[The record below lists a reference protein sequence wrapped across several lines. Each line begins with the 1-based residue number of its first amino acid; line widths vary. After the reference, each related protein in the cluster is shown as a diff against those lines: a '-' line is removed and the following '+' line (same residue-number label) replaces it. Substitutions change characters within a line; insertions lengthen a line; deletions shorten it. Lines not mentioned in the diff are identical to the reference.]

1 MTAFFYAP
9 AKNKCLLPINTDFCS
24 LVLLKPMVFSS
35 LVFLLVFFP
44 LSLLGNY
51 LFKSVQA
58 KNIVLILFS
67 LIFYSWG
74 EPVWIFLL
82 LGTTLIDFFMAK
94 LIEKHE
100 GSWRSGLFLGIS
112 VFFSV
117 GALVFFKYSGFLCD
131 LFNSMTGISIR
142 SHKLDL
148 PIGISFY
155 TFQSVSYILDVYR
168 GQVKAQTHYSKYL
181 LYISLFHQLVAGPI
195 VRYSDIEKELENR
208 NPKWNDISHGV
219 NRFAWGL
226 FKKVFFAN
234 SAGVLVAGY
243 LERDLSNLSVV
254 EAVAGIVLF
263 AIQLYYDFS
272 GYSDMAIGMGRML
285 GFHYLEN
292 FNFPYVSKSIK
303 EFWTRWHMSLG
314 TFLRDYLFTPIA
326 FNKRHW
332 GQAGTVYALIV
343 TFALS
348 GLWHGASWNFILWGL
363 YFAVLIIVEEW
374 FLNRVFKFTGNWLAH
389 CYLIIAIFISYPLF
403 YFVDMEQLK
412 QYYLILFSG
421 KHPFISDAF
430 IPEIQ
435 EHIYW
440 LSAALLFLTPA
451 GKNMGD
457 FLKIRLQNSPGLI
470 GLANTMATVA
480 FLWVSISLLVAKS
493 FNPFLYF
500 RF

>member
-1 MTAFFYAP
+1 
-9 AKNKCLLPINTDFCS
+9 
-24 LVLLKPMVFSS
+24 MVFAS
-35 LVFLLVFFP
+35 LVFLMLFFP
-44 LSLLGNY
+44 LSLIGNY
-51 LFKSVQA
+51 LFKNISV
-58 KNIVLILFS
+58 KNSILIVFS

-74 EPVWIFLL
+74 EPVWVFLL
-82 LGTTLIDFFMAK
+82 LGTTLIDYLMAR
-94 LIEKHE
+94 LIEKNE
-100 GSWRSGLFLGIS
+100 GSWKSGLFLGIS
-112 VFFSV
+112 VTFSL

-131 LFNSMTGISIR
+131 IFNSITGIGVK
-142 SHKLDL
+142 SHNLDL

-155 TFQSVSYILDVYR
+155 TFQSISYILDVYR
-168 GQVKAQTHYSKYL
+168 GQVKAQKKYSRYL
-181 LYISLFHQLVAGPI
+181 LFISLFHQLVAGPI

-208 NPKWNDISHGV
+208 SAKWDDISYGI
-219 NRFAWGL
+219 NRFTWGL

-234 SAGVLVAGY
+234 TAGALVAKY
-243 LERDLSNLSVV
+243 LDGNLSQLSIA
-254 EAVAGIVLF
+254 EAVAGIVFF

-292 FNFPYVSKSIK
+292 FNFPYISKSIK

-332 GQAGTVYALIV
+332 GKMGTVYALLI

-363 YFAVLIIVEEW
+363 YFAVLIILEEII
-374 FLNRVFKFTGNWLAH
+374 LNRFFKITGNWLAH
-389 CYLIIAIFISYPLF
+389 FYLIVAIFLSYPLF
-403 YFVDMEQLK
+403 YFVDFAALK

-421 KHPFISDAF
+421 RQPLLKEGFFS
-430 IPEIQ
+430 EIL

-440 LSAALLFLTPA
+440 ISAAILFLTPA
-451 GKNMGD
+451 GKFTGD
-457 FLKIRLQNSPGLI
+457 FMKRKLVNYPAVI
-470 GLANTMATVA
+470 AVVNTIATVL
-480 FLWVSISLLVAKS
+480 FLWISISMLVSKS

>member
-1 MTAFFYAP
+1 
-9 AKNKCLLPINTDFCS
+9 
-24 LVLLKPMVFSS
+24 MVFAS
-35 LVFLLVFFP
+35 LVFLLIFFP

-51 LFKSVQA
+51 LFKNVSV
-58 KNIVLILFS
+58 KNSLLIAFS

-74 EPVWIFLL
+74 EPVWVFLL
-82 LGTTLIDFFMAK
+82 LGTTLIDYTMAR

-100 GSWRSGLFLGIS
+100 GQWKANLFLVVSIS
-112 VFFSV
+112 FSL
-117 GALVFFKYSGFLCD
+117 GALVFFKYAGFLCD
-131 LFNSMTGISIR
+131 IFNSVTGLR
-142 SHKLDL
+142 YKSHNLDL

-155 TFQSVSYILDVYR
+155 TFQSISYILDVYR
-168 GQVKAQTHYSKYL
+168 GQVKAQKKYSNYL
-181 LYISLFHQLVAGPI
+181 LFISLFHQLVAGPI

-208 NPKWNDISHGV
+208 KPKWDDISYGV
-219 NRFAWGL
+219 NRFTWGL

-234 SAGVLVAGY
+234 TAGVLVAGY
-243 LERDLSNLSVV
+243 LDRDFTHLSVA
-254 EAVAGIVLF
+254 EAAAGMVLF
-263 AIQLYYDFS
+263 AVQLYYDFS
-272 GYSDMAIGMGRML
+272 GYSDMAIGMGRIL

-332 GQAGTVYALIV
+332 GKIGTIYALII

-363 YFAVLIIVEEW
+363 YFAVLIILEEW
-374 FLNRVFKFTGNWLAH
+374 FLNRVFKVTGKWLAH

-403 YFVDMEQLK
+403 YFVDFGLLK
-412 QYYLILFSG
+412 QYYLVLFSG
-421 KHPFISDAF
+421 KHPLSSDMF
-430 IPEIQ
+430 IPELQ

-440 LSAALLFLTPA
+440 LAAALFFLTPA
-451 GKNMGD
+451 GKNIGD
-457 FLKIRLQNSPGLI
+457 YFKNKLRNRPGLI
-470 GLANTMATVA
+470 SMANTFAAVM
-480 FLWVSISLLVAKS
+480 FLWVSISMLVAKS